1 MKKNRIIK
9 NNIFIIKKIFSI
21 DSHKIIFDVIYQ
33 ILTKSKMFIF
43 GIFYPLVVFKAI
55 ENGNS
60 FSKVLLYVGIALGIN
75 LFVDGFLG
83 IYSNKLDPIKKIHIM
98 ETVNR
103 EIYTKSTQIDVS
115 NYENPEYYEQYNRMI
130 QNVEQKFLSVESSF
144 LNCIFDCIYLLL
156 TMSIMIDIDAA
167 IVVFIIMPIVI
178 SFFIGG
184 LINKTQYKYNEQKVE
199 ENRKKDYVTNLYFS
213 KEYAKEIRLT
223 KITSAINKFNEKAF
237 MNSTDNVNRYGWILG
252 IKKAL
257 AETLGRYVVYIGAM
271 AYVTYNILVTKSFGL
286 SDFYFLLSSI
296 ITLSW
301 YLNSTIKNLLSIG
314 DNSLYVEDYISFL
327 SKKNE
332 QIDDDNI
339 IKSIDFDDMNFE
351 FKNVSFAYPGNSE
364 YVLKNLNF
372 TISKNQKI
380 ALVGFNGAGKTTI
393 IKLLMRFYKV
403 TEGEIL
409 LNGINIEKFDLNA
422 YRNIF
427 SSVFQ
432 DFQIYAYSVAQNVAM
447 GDEYNGSL
455 IDESL
460 QKAGI
465 FKRISALKDKIE
477 TNISKE
483 FVQEG
488 EVFSGGENQMLALAR
503 AFYKD
508 SPIVILDEPSSFL
521 DPYAEKMIFDK
532 MIEST
537 KNKLTVFVSHRLSS
551 AILADKIIYIENGE
565 ILEQGNHSE
574 LMKNKARYYEIFK
587 IQASSYVESE
597 VENEDN

>member
-98 ETVNR
+98 EKVNR

-339 IKSIDFDDMNFE
+339 IKSIDFDDINFE

-447 GDEYNGSL
+447 GDKYNGNL

-460 QKAGI
+460 RKAGI